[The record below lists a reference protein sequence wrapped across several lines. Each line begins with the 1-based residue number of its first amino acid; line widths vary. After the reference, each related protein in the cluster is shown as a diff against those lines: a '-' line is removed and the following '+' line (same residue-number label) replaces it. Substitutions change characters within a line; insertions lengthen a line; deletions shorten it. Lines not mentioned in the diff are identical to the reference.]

1 MHGMEKNIINRGA
14 EAVLYL
20 SEFEGEKVVVK
31 ERIKKGY
38 RIPEIDVP
46 LRRKRTKRE
55 ENLLIRASRAGV
67 NVPKVWKAED
77 STIIMEYIEGPTVKE
92 TLNGMPK
99 DRRMKIY
106 AMIGESLANL
116 HSANIMHGDFTTSN
130 MILKNE
136 KLYVIDFGLGRFS
149 KRIEDQAVDLFL
161 LYEALK
167 AAHFKYLEEAWKNIL
182 KVYKH
187 KYTNASLVIARF
199 KEIGK
204 RRRYK

>member
-1 MHGMEKNIINRGA
+1 MGEVNKNIINRGA

-20 SEFEGEKVVVK
+20 SEFEGEKAVVK

-38 RIPEIDVP
+38 RIPEMDVP

-67 NVPKVWKAED
+67 NVPKVWKVED
-77 STIIMEYIEGPTVKE
+77 SVIIMEYIEGPTVKDS
-92 TLNGMPK
+92 LNDLPK

-106 AMIGESLANL
+106 TMIGESLANL

-136 KLYVIDFGLGRFS
+136 KLYVIDFGLGKFS
-149 KRIEDQAVDLFL
+149 KRIEDQAVDLYL

-187 KYTNASLVIARF
+187 KYTNASMVIARF